1 MVDDW
6 NEWNAERVRRF
17 RGEAGARGLPE
28 GEVEAWV
35 RALVPGTF
43 FAEGGDGPVV
53 VRLGGSPGLP
63 EGVPVPECPLVAAVD
78 CALLPGG
85 SGLPADG
92 RLLFFGEPSLD
103 FRGPAGGSV
112 VHVPAGA
119 ATDVRKAG
127 SVYGPFAEQELRTV
141 WRHLSPL
148 DGESYAESRW
158 EEPDDEQYEL
168 GGELG
173 DAWRAVGGS
182 WPVWTFALG
191 GQPVVLN
198 DNPLAAPEDGGD
210 WTVLAAWRREEAV
223 VTWLIRREDLAVG
236 RFDRVYGYADM

>member
-127 SVYGPFAEQELRTV
+127 SEPFPT
-141 WRHLSPL
+141 W
-148 DGESYAESRW
+148 SR
-158 EEPDDEQYEL
+158 
-168 GGELG
+168 G
-173 DAWRAVGGS
+173 RSVG
-182 WPVWTFALG
+182 
-191 GQPVVLN
+191 
-198 DNPLAAPEDGGD
+198 
-210 WTVLAAWRREEAV
+210 
-223 VTWLIRREDLAVG
+223 VT
-236 RFDRVYGYADM
+236 DR